1 MEGYI
6 LDIEGET
13 LKNTDYRRVLYT
25 GRYSQ
30 LVVMSIKPGEEIG
43 NEMHGLDQ
51 FIRLE
56 QGKAKLVLNN
66 KDEHEVHADD
76 AFVVP
81 AGTWHNVINMGD
93 EDLKLYT
100 VYSPPNHKDGT
111 VHKTKADEK
120 EEHFEGKTTE

>member
-1 MEGYI
+1 M
-6 LDIEGET
+6 DIEGET

>member
-1 MEGYI
+1 M
-6 LDIEGET
+6 DIEGET

-81 AGTWHNVINMGD
+81 AGTWQNVINMGD